1 MAKNANMRVFYYL
14 NFMHIKRDLLC
25 RMVVGVE
32 YRECSR
38 NLIAVAL
45 MVFLHFGIYWVM
57 PEWVVGLLWF
67 MKNCFLASMEVAFFG
82 LVSL

>member
-1 MAKNANMRVFYYL
+1 MFSIALLKMVMEKKNAM
-14 NFMHIKRDLLC
+14 KRDLLC